1 MRGPLCRFL
10 KTSFSL
16 TSCEVS
22 MQSDSP
28 ALRTLRG
35 ALIVLG
41 ATFILGLYPLTRF
54 WPAGWAWTPAQPEYL
69 QMILVIYATLGVF
82 LLRAAREPLKH
93 LSLIWFTVWSSVAH
107 GLVMAVQALR
117 DPTERGHL
125 PADVL
130 VLLVVAVV
138 LGLLTARVTGTAED
152 RPHAASAA

>member
-1 MRGPLCRFL
+1 MRP
-10 KTSFSL
+10 
-16 TSCEVS
+16 
-22 MQSDSP
+22 DSP

-35 ALIVLG
+35 TLIVLG
-41 ATFILGLYPLTRF
+41 LTFILGIYPLTQL

-69 QMILVIYATLGVF
+69 QMILAIYATLGVF
-82 LLRAAREPLKH
+82 LLRAARDPLKH

-125 PADVL
+125 PGDVL

-138 LGLLTARVTGTAED
+138 LGLLTVRATGIADAAPPAAR
-152 RPHAASAA
+152 AA